1 MSGAGDDNPI
11 ARAVKAAKPFTT
23 EVPANFPIFYPSDLQ
38 GKPIPAR
45 RWCVPDWIPDKAV
58 TLLSG
63 DGGTGKSILAMTL
76 ATCAAVGMPFM
87 GLDIAPR
94 KVVYLY
100 AEDDLEEAWRRQDA
114 INRALEID
122 FADLF
127 DRLAWVSVAGEDTF
141 LLTFDKA
148 GHPQQ
153 TKLSRHL
160 HAFVLKVFGAQLL
173 IVDTIADTF
182 GGLEIDRQQVTRFI
196 RQHQKLAV
204 DMDGA
209 VLLIGHPSVS
219 GMKDG
224 RPASGSNAWVNAVRS
239 ALYLR
244 RADEGETPG
253 DSDVKRVRILER
265 AKSNFAPT
273 DVEIRLRYVA
283 GVFHADHPPVETGGL
298 WENAQVDVHFIAA
311 LRAALRNG
319 VSPSPAK
326 NSGQYAPTALKQYP
340 EVKQYSRKQLE
351 ESMVRMLANRE
362 LREAII
368 GTGKNRRR
376 VLAPADHPPLP
387 DERDP
392 TTNELKKRGE
402 GSDE

>member
-23 EVPANFPIFYPSDLQ
+23 EVPANFPVFYPSDLQ

-244 RADEGETPG
+244 RAEEGETPG

-273 DVEIRLRYVA
+273 DVEIRLRYFN
-283 GVFHADHPPVETGGL
+283 GVFLADHPPAETGGL
-298 WENAQVDVHFIAA
+298 WDDLTIEVNFLAA
-311 LRAALRNG
+311 LRAAIRNG
-319 VSPSPAK
+319 VYPSSSK
-326 NSGQYAPTALKQYP
+326 HSSEYAVTKLRLYP
-340 EVKQYSRKQLE
+340 ELRKYNRKQLE
-351 ESMVRMLANRE
+351 DTMHRMIAKRD
-362 LREAII
+362 LREAIL
-368 GTGKNRRR
+368 GTGHSRRR
-376 VLAPADHPPLP
+376 VLAPADMPPLP

-392 TTNELKKRGE
+392 ETNQPKKRGE
-402 GSDE
+402 EP